1 MDFLLSLLLS
11 GDRKSDNKSDN
22 KCDNKSLL
30 KPSIEKSPR
39 CGFNCKTFRLKSLCT
54 FSPKFSRSDAVHR
67 RGNRWTDGDR
77 CQGTHTVR
85 CAEMG
90 TTTRSGGGARAPSA
104 STAPYAAAQATPP
117 PPPLALPAR
126 RVPRGSGEMRY
137 GHMLHGVRAEQGC
150 ARSKE
155 RRACVLLGAMSGC
168 RP

>member
-1 MDFLLSLLLS
+1 MD
-11 GDRKSDNKSDN
+11 
-22 KCDNKSLL
+22 
-30 KPSIEKSPR
+30 
-39 CGFNCKTFRLKSLCT
+39 
-54 FSPKFSRSDAVHR
+54 
-67 RGNRWTDGDR
+67 RWGPMP
-77 CQGTHTVR
+77 GYHTVR
-85 CAEMG
+85 CGEMG

-155 RRACVLLGAMSGC
+155 RCACVLLGAMSGLQPSTGDH
-168 RP
+168 RRMSL

>member
-1 MDFLLSLLLS
+1 MDRWGPMLGYAHCAL
-11 GDRKSDNKSDN
+11 
-22 KCDNKSLL
+22 
-30 KPSIEKSPR
+30 
-39 CGFNCKTFRLKSLCT
+39 
-54 FSPKFSRSDAVHR
+54 
-67 RGNRWTDGDR
+67 RGNGYHD
-77 CQGTHTVR
+77 
-85 CAEMG
+85 AL
-90 TTTRSGGGARAPSA
+90 GGGARAPSA

-126 RVPRGSGEMRY
+126 RVPRGSGEKRY

>member
-1 MDFLLSLLLS
+1 M
-11 GDRKSDNKSDN
+11 NKF
-22 KCDNKSLL
+22 
-30 KPSIEKSPR
+30 IEKSR
-39 CGFNCKTFRLKSLCT
+39 CGFNCKAFRLKSLCT
-54 FSPKFSRSDAVHR
+54 FSPKFARSDAVHR

-90 TTTRSGGGARAPSA
+90 TTTRSGKGARVPSA

-155 RRACVLLGAMSGC
+155 RCACVLLGAMSGLQPSTGDH
-168 RP
+168 RRTSL

>member
-1 MDFLLSLLLS
+1 MTPIVALGVHVFVVLTRTPLVKKVSHAVLI
-11 GDRKSDNKSDN
+11 
-22 KCDNKSLL
+22 C
-30 KPSIEKSPR
+30 E
-39 CGFNCKTFRLKSLCT
+39 TFRRKRKCKI
-54 FSPKFSRSDAVHR
+54 SPKFARSDAVHR

-126 RVPRGSGEMRY
+126 RVSRGSGEMRY

>member
-1 MDFLLSLLLS
+1 MKEII
-11 GDRKSDNKSDN
+11 RQ
-22 KCDNKSLL
+22 KSLG
-30 KPSIEKSPR
+30 
-39 CGFNCKTFRLKSLCT
+39 CGFNFETFTDKNACANFLQNSHAPTRGS
-54 FSPKFSRSDAVHR
+54 R
-67 RGNRWTDGDR
+67 RGNRWTDGDQ

-85 CAEMG
+85 CAEMD

-104 STAPYAAAQATPP
+104 STAPYAAAQPTPP

-155 RRACVLLGAMSGC
+155 RRVCVLLGAMSGC